1 MKKIRWILAV
11 AFLCAAPLLGAQT
24 YNVDEIVRA
33 DRNKAAGCEGP
44 YRFDAAPLTPSPKGY
59 KPFYISHYG
68 RHGSRYAWNSNTY
81 IHLKQALDAAAKANA
96 FTPRGEQLYKDFLDF
111 YEIPLINTGD
121 LTDLGW
127 QQHAEIA
134 RIMCESFP
142 EVFKKG
148 GDVQARAST
157 SQRAIVSMNAFT
169 VSLQKHAPK
178 VNVVN
183 NSLHTNMV
191 VINAASAPKA
201 IARQYAGDML
211 VPEQFNDFRARKT
224 DYDGILNNL
233 FTDRSFLKETVGE
246 TDFVHDLYFLW
257 AGYRN
262 YCDKLWLEDIFTPD
276 QMVAL
281 WEIENYSCYFH
292 HARQRYTQISLLM
305 DMIACADEAIAN
317 GQFKGH
323 FRFGH
328 DTVFNALC
336 PLLNVDGCGYE
347 AASADEVKYW
357 FQSYKTPMA
366 ATLQLVLYR
375 SKKNPNILFKVLR
388 NGNESTL
395 PQLKPV
401 QGPYYRWADFK
412 AWADALMQAHPLV
425 AE

>member
-1 MKKIRWILAV
+1 
-11 AFLCAAPLLGAQT
+11 
-24 YNVDEIVRA
+24 
-33 DRNKAAGCEGP
+33 
-44 YRFDAAPLTPSPKGY
+44 
-59 KPFYISHYG
+59 
-68 RHGSRYAWNSNTY
+68 
-81 IHLKQALDAAAKANA
+81 
-96 FTPRGEQLYKDFLDF
+96 
-111 YEIPLINTGD
+111 
-121 LTDLGW
+121 
-127 QQHAEIA
+127 
-134 RIMCESFP
+134 
-142 EVFKKG
+142 
-148 GDVQARAST
+148 
-157 SQRAIVSMNAFT
+157 
-169 VSLQKHAPK
+169 
-178 VNVVN
+178 
-183 NSLHTNMV
+183 
-191 VINAASAPKA
+191 
-201 IARQYAGDML
+201 
-211 VPEQFNDFRARKT
+211 
-224 DYDGILNNL
+224 
-233 FTDRSFLKETVGE
+233 
-246 TDFVHDLYFLW
+246 
-257 AGYRN
+257 
-262 YCDKLWLEDIFTPD
+262 
-276 QMVAL
+276 MVAL

-375 SKKNPNILFKVLR
+375 SKKNPDILFKVLR